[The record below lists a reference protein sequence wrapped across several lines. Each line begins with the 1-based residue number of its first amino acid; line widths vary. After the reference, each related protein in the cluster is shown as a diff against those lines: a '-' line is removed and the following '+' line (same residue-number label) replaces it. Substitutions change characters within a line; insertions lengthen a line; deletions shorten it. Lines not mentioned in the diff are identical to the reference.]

1 MDDISD
7 RDTPAAS
14 IEGPESSTPPYM
26 DSDDDRKMIR
36 NTNEPSPLIQ
46 FPAMN
51 VIQPPTPR
59 ATTRIKQSASMDHSN
74 PMYPFTPALSTYVAP
89 STSAVPSSSAVPSTS
104 AAPSH
109 FVAPSAFHAP
119 SPSVT
124 PSTST
129 DSVSTTKSNRSTMKA
144 RLSALKES
152 HLSVKLITNHFES
165 QYRLSKF
172 SNIAPTI
179 PKWLNLRETARQL
192 ARLPLTNGK
201 TYKLPIRRATRETA
215 PLVKTWRA
223 NHATW
228 REACNTNGKMPWLGT
243 RSELFAIEVVEKR
256 SWGGMPR
263 FITRAF
269 EDEGVQ
275 LGWIFDHDYVETVEP
290 TGEGWE
296 KVPEFWKGARIFD
309 AVWRVLYM
317 KVTKGK
323 VLPLGFEDDLTELV
337 REVVVSG
344 SWREVVEEGS
354 VCSENSLEGGDG
366 VVVQEEVGVVEE
378 MEVGQKE
385 TQLQERVQ
393 EERVQEERVQEER
406 AQEEKLQERRR
417 LDVKRKREK
426 RQEEEK
432 HQEKM
437 REKQDSQSERIGE
450 TQNEHR
456 NTSITHQQT
465 PPAPQ
470 PPPSTAVNCWPMLK
484 KEMMDPVKEVLRDIM
499 PSTLGKRQLQEDT
512 EDDDDATSVAPRK
525 KQKTVQHVDTAEQ
538 VNLPS
543 PPKGSET
550 SPAKVGKTVETLG
563 DDKGEDKIEK
573 EMLVDLVNRH
583 NAAVSKILKFENQME
598 EVTNEHGAMKE
609 RLRVVEE
616 ENGILRN
623 QMTAVFH
630 RLELVEKSYYRGSPQ
645 SAQGSPARIQ
655 PGLRAPRQPVK
666 AEQQRNDGRMR
677 GASFYEGR
685 TYSRPSI

>member
-1 MDDISD
+1 
-7 RDTPAAS
+7 
-14 IEGPESSTPPYM
+14 
-26 DSDDDRKMIR
+26 
-36 NTNEPSPLIQ
+36 
-46 FPAMN
+46 
-51 VIQPPTPR
+51 
-59 ATTRIKQSASMDHSN
+59 
-74 PMYPFTPALSTYVAP
+74 
-89 STSAVPSSSAVPSTS
+89 
-104 AAPSH
+104 
-109 FVAPSAFHAP
+109 
-119 SPSVT
+119 
-124 PSTST
+124 
-129 DSVSTTKSNRSTMKA
+129 
-144 RLSALKES
+144 
-152 HLSVKLITNHFES
+152 
-165 QYRLSKF
+165 
-172 SNIAPTI
+172 
-179 PKWLNLRETARQL
+179 
-192 ARLPLTNGK
+192 
-201 TYKLPIRRATRETA
+201 
-215 PLVKTWRA
+215 
-223 NHATW
+223 
-228 REACNTNGKMPWLGT
+228 
-243 RSELFAIEVVEKR
+243 
-256 SWGGMPR
+256 MPR

-354 VCSENSLEGGDG
+354 VGSENSLEGGDE

-393 EERVQEERVQEER
+393 EERVQEER

-417 LDVKRKREK
+417 LNAKRKREK

-432 HQEKM
+432 RQEKM

-484 KEMMDPVKEVLRDIM
+484 KEMMDPVKDIM

-525 KQKTVQHVDTAEQ
+525 RQKTVQHVDIAEQ

-550 SPAKVGKTVETLG
+550 PPAKVGKTVETLG
-563 DDKGEDKIEK
+563 DEKGEDKIEK
-573 EMLVDLVNRH
+573 EMVVDLVNRH
-583 NAAVSKILKFENQME
+583 NAAVSKILKLENQME

-609 RLRVVEE
+609 RLRVGEE
-616 ENGILRN
+616 ESRILRN

-666 AEQQRNDGRMR
+666 AEQQRIDGRMR